1 MRAVIATSFVLLAPS
16 AALAA
21 GGMPQLDFAN
31 PLTAGHAVWMLV
43 IFGLLYFVMERFA
56 LPSVQSVL
64 DERAAAIRADLDSA
78 AEASASAKAAQA
90 ELDKAEA
97 RARAEAQAAVRGA
110 MDHAKAQAATASE
123 AVNARLAATLAE
135 AEGRIAAEKG
145 RAMAGIGGVATGL
158 ASDVVHRVAG
168 ITPDRGAIE
177 SAVGAA
183 LAARQGA

>member
-21 GGMPQLDFAN
+21 GMPQLDFAN

-43 IFGLLYFVMERFA
+43 IFGLLYFIMERFA
-56 LPSVQSVL
+56 LPAVQSVL

-78 AEASASAKAAQA
+78 AAASTAAKAAQA

-123 AVNARLAATLAE
+123 AVNARLSASLAE

-145 RAMAGIGGVATGL
+145 RAMAGIGSVATGL

-177 SAVGAA
+177 SAVSAA